1 LGNRGN
7 PYVTVVAVWLA
18 SALGLALVAS
28 FPISSVVFFSA
39 ILLLILAVGYVAY
52 KAFRH
57 ELRIRNL
64 GRDLFSGLRRFIV
77 KVSED
82 FGLVFGRVS
91 AWWLRRE
98 ARIREEM
105 AQEQE
110 RNARRKEKLAQ
121 WKQKRRARP
130 LDEHPATGEREA
142 VRRGSQ
148 EKRTEG

>member
-1 LGNRGN
+1 MGNRGN

-110 RNARRKEKLAQ
+110 RNARRKEKLA
-121 WKQKRRARP
+121 
-130 LDEHPATGEREA
+130 
-142 VRRGSQ
+142 
-148 EKRTEG
+148 